1 MLLVSRGK
9 SLHCRKFWDDCV
21 VYGKVHAFICGWI
34 NKPKQIYVVQKF
46 LLYILLVTN
55 IIIVFS
61 ELFIVILL
69 KCQLVAV
76 SIFPVIFVKV

>member
-1 MLLVSRGK
+1 
-9 SLHCRKFWDDCV
+9 
-21 VYGKVHAFICGWI
+21 
-34 NKPKQIYVVQKF
+34 VVQKF